1 MGCYPSKRVTPAS
14 PEPKKHNSP
23 SSSDEDLLYDVPLEI
38 NELRILNKNRFCG

>member
-1 MGCYPSKRVTPAS
+1 MGCYPSKRIA
-14 PEPKKHNSP
+14 PEPKTINYNIS